1 MGQHGGWLAG
11 WGWGPGLFMA
21 ALTLLILFGVVLLV
35 WRLAGRE
42 RRHEALRILE
52 AQYARGKI
60 DDEEFE
66 ARRERLTDGRSGPG

>member
-11 WGWGPGLFMA
+11 WGWGPGLFTA
-21 ALTLLILFGVVLLV
+21 VLTLLALLAVVLLV

-42 RRHEALRILE
+42 RRREALRTLE
-52 AQYARGKI
+52 EQYARGNV

-66 ARRERLTDGRSGPG
+66 ARRERLTRERSGPG